1 MKLRRNKLRG
11 LLLAPTLVAPLVT
24 GSTALVVSTGI
35 GCQPVKKVATTEERS
50 DQGSASPSTDAL
62 QQRIDQTL
70 AYNRDRRILSTDRN
84 AAWQVAHG
92 SVAYGLD
99 LPLQVGS
106 KRVLAFE
113 HLFGG
118 GAMRGWDLA
127 LAGTH
132 PETKRPMVNATVQ
145 AGSYEGQ
152 GHVDQ
157 FLGYL
162 SQTNPPLDL
171 PILLDGGEATLED
184 WGRTAQWEIPNNP
197 YREYSW
203 TLIALT
209 NLFPDD
215 FEWKAADGK
224 TWTLE
229 PLVEFEA
236 RQDLTTSPCGG
247 MHRAMGLAHAVQYWK
262 RRNLSFTGGWLEA
275 QNKLKETVETIRRYQ
290 NSDGTFSTNYT
301 SRPGTSADLSS
312 RIGTT
317 GHTLEVLAYALERDE
332 LRQPWI
338 EKSVRRLCDMLEA
351 AKDEELECGG
361 LYHGLAGLRIYR
373 TRVFGDSAAPKQ
385 STKKPESTKNSG

>member
-1 MKLRRNKLRG
+1 MKSRLNKIG
-11 LLLAPTLVAPLVT
+11 HWLLVSSLMTPLMAGAT
-24 GSTALVVSTGI
+24 MIVVGTGI
-35 GCQPVKKVATTEERS
+35 GCDRAKRVAASANS
-50 DQGSASPSTDAL
+50 DAEVNSGDTAVDDL
-62 QQRIDQTL
+62 QRWIDDTL
-70 AYNRDRRILSTDRN
+70 AYNRDRRILSTERN

-106 KRVLAFE
+106 NRVLAFE
-113 HLFGG
+113 HLLRG
-118 GAMRGWDLA
+118 GAMRGWDLDVV
-127 LAGTH
+127 GTH
-132 PETKRPMVNATVQ
+132 PTTKRPLVNATVQ

-171 PILLDGGEATLED
+171 PIQFDGVTATLED

-215 FEWKAADGK
+215 YEWKAADGN

-236 RQDLTTSPCGG
+236 NQDLTTSPCGG
-247 MHRAMGLAHAVQYWK
+247 MHRAMGLAHAVEYWK
-262 RRNLSFTGGWLEA
+262 RRKLSFTGGWLAA
-275 QNKLKETVETIRRYQ
+275 QKKLVETVETIHRYQ

-301 SRPGTSADLSS
+301 SRPGTSSDLSS

-332 LRQPWI
+332 LRKPWI
-338 EKSVRRLCDMLEA
+338 EKSVRRLCAMLEA

-373 TRVFGDSAAPKQ
+373 ARVFGEGPAATQP
-385 STKKPESTKNSG
+385 GAF